1 MEGKKNMPLLSIIIP
16 VYNVERYIERCVNSI
31 INQSYQNFELIII
44 DDGSIDGSS
53 KILDVLSSNDN
64 RIQVYHVK
72 NGGVSRARNLGLSF
86 SKGDFIAFVDADDIV
101 KNEMYTEMISIAQ
114 TENYDMVQCNYE
126 DLYEDGNVFQHN
138 EIGTL
143 AIENEDDM
151 IIACME
157 RVIYA
162 NIFTKLFRKKT
173 ISSIYFDESIE
184 YAEDLKFVVD
194 CCEASKKIKLIE
206 LVGYQYFQRN
216 DSADHKKINESYL
229 SILKVA
235 DYFKKMYFNNNTVYP
250 YVIKNDVLQTKYLID
265 RISVQ
270 QGKMKKYLPSL
281 RKRLLVNRKFIRE
294 TKNYRIQDKIKIII
308 ICVFPNLY
316 SKIYYLYNNKY
327 SKKL

>member
-86 SKGDFIAFVDADDIV
+86 SKGEFIAFVDADDIV
-101 KNEMYTEMISIAQ
+101 KNEMYTKMISIAQ

-157 RVIYA
+157 RVISA

-173 ISSIYFDESIE
+173 INSIYFDESIK

-216 DSADHKKINESYL
+216 DSADHKKINENYL

-316 SKIYYLYNNKY
+316 SKLYYLYNKKY

>member
-114 TENYDMVQCNYE
+114 TENCDMVQCNYE

>member
-53 KILDVLSSNDN
+53 KILDILSSNDN

-86 SKGDFIAFVDADDIV
+86 SKGEFIAFVDADDIV

-143 AIENEDDM
+143 TIENEDDM

-173 ISSIYFDESIE
+173 INNIYFDESIK

-216 DSADHKKINESYL
+216 DSADHKKINENYL

-316 SKIYYLYNNKY
+316 SKLYYLYNKKY